1 MAVGFSASSRE
12 YQLDV
17 INASKKLVSLINK
30 NAFDSNYHDTDAI
43 VIALVCQ
50 SKNSS
55 EIPIN
60 NACLL
65 RFSFILRNL
74 RPKKFLA

>member
-1 MAVGFSASSRE
+1 MHST
-12 YQLDV
+12 
-17 INASKKLVSLINK
+17 
-30 NAFDSNYHDTDAI
+30 SNYHDSDAI
-43 VIALVCQ
+43 KPIINNRLNNIICQ

-60 NACLL
+60 SACLL

-74 RPKKFLA
+74 RPKKFLAKKFLKFVYKYLLKIFS